1 MKLFPICFRFYM
13 LENWIYDLLLSLEV
27 CFDCKLQN
35 HDLQR
40 NTLLHFAQ
48 ICTYFTIMWIWSWYK
63 SLLVKYSLVSQ
74 VFISSGQIVS
84 NCQIAFQCHLRPSFA
99 QDVWFLSFIVRLR
112 ASLFA
117 ELILAILPTYNNPT
131 FNLPFRRPVGL
142 LLFFIKL
149 YMLTCK
155 CVLPLKTKTPVMANV
170 WL

>member
-35 HDLQR
+35 HELQR

-99 QDVWFLSFIVRLR
+99 TGCLVPQFYCQTQSFTFCR
-112 ASLFA
+112 
-117 ELILAILPTYNNPT
+117 ELILAILPTYNPT

-142 LLFFIKL
+142 LLFLIKL